1 MPIIEKIL
9 IGFFVGFLCG
19 LIPLAYGLV
28 SKQKVLSISGIAAS
42 AITGVLLS
50 LIDKSPFTAMI
61 MAIIFVII
69 IFTKNK
75 HGSEESEEEE

>member
-19 LIPLAYGLV
+19 LIPLAYGII
-28 SKQKVLSISGIAAS
+28 SKKKILAISGIAAS

-61 MAIIFVII
+61 MALLVVTILFAKVQSDS
-69 IFTKNK
+69 
-75 HGSEESEEEE
+75 HEEEEE